1 MKKVGYE
8 RMSKS
13 ALIEI
18 IRVKDEQLK
27 GKNQI
32 IQAGTEIIERREK
45 EILQAAYGIIKKEKD
60 KVNQELQ
67 KEIRRREHAE
77 KAADLY
83 KQAFEELLKAS
94 E

>member
-1 MKKVGYE
+1 MKKMGYE

-45 EILQAAYGIIKKEKD
+45 EIMQAAYGIIKKEKE

-67 KEIRRREHAE
+67 KEIRRRKHAE